1 MAIIYTYPIKSTP
14 VGADKVVISDSADA
28 NATRQCT
35 VQSIVDL
42 IGALVPGGGTVTSV
56 ATANNLG
63 ASSGITFA
71 ASPNPI
77 TTTGTITTSFSG
89 TIGDVL
95 YADTATSL
103 AKLPAGATLGHVLT
117 TNGAGV
123 APSWQA
129 SPTAPVTSVSA
140 IAPGASSGTPL
151 IVTPTTGLVT
161 VQSMAFAG
169 DGNVG
174 HVPDASAAAANTYL
188 KYDGLWATPPDTD
201 TTYTMSAAQDAGNVD
216 LTLDAS
222 GAGIDTTIQFTAGTG
237 MTLTRNSATEITF
250 ESNAAPSETL
260 ATWVPVLMTQGAAGT
275 GTGPTPVAG
284 LTYLTQTGRY
294 YIVNKTVYMD
304 FYLVFHKSG
313 AAGPF
318 TITQSLGIGS
328 EDGGLK
334 ALSNLTGLTNLN
346 ATVDN
351 NATVTISRAECY
363 TNGSL
368 TAVDPAQW
376 IMMPQSGTLG
386 RYTNAAKPFMWLCGH
401 KYVGGG
407 TSFLQT
413 EYSPASWITL
423 TMGEENPTNY
433 GVLAGSMSAILT
445 S

>member
-1 MAIIYTYPIKSTP
+1 
-14 VGADKVVISDSADA
+14 
-28 NATRQCT
+28 
-35 VQSIVDL
+35 
-42 IGALVPGGGTVTSV
+42 
-56 ATANNLG
+56 
-63 ASSGITFA
+63 
-71 ASPNPI
+71 
-77 TTTGTITTSFSG
+77 
-89 TIGDVL
+89 
-95 YADTATSL
+95 
-103 AKLPAGATLGHVLT
+103 
-117 TNGAGV
+117 
-123 APSWQA
+123 
-129 SPTAPVTSVSA
+129 
-140 IAPGASSGTPL
+140 
-151 IVTPTTGLVT
+151 
-161 VQSMAFAG
+161 
-169 DGNVG
+169 
-174 HVPDASAAAANTYL
+174 
-188 KYDGLWATPPDTD
+188 
-201 TTYTMSAAQDAGNVD
+201 
-216 LTLDAS
+216 
-222 GAGIDTTIQFTAGTG
+222 
-237 MTLTRNSATEITF
+237 
-250 ESNAAPSETL
+250 
-260 ATWVPVLMTQGAAGT
+260 MTQGAAGT
-275 GTGPTPVAG
+275 GTGPTPVPN
-284 LTYLTQTGRY
+284 LTYLAQTGRY

-304 FYLVFHKSG
+304 FYLVFHKAG

-386 RYTNAAKPFMWLCGH
+386 RYTNATKPFMWLCGH

-423 TMGEENPTNY
+423 TMGEESPANY

>member
-1 MAIIYTYPIKSTP
+1 MPIIYTYPTVTP
-14 VGADKVVISDSADA
+14 ANEDLVIISDASETDPKK
-28 NATRQCT
+28 ATRQCT
-35 VQSIVDL
+35 VESLVTL
-42 IGALVPGGGTVTSV
+42 VGALVPGGGTVTSV
-56 ATANNLG
+56 ATTNSLG
-63 ASSGITFA
+63 VDSGITFA

-77 TTTGTITTSFSG
+77 TTTGTITTSFAG
-89 TIGDVL
+89 IVGDIL

-103 AKLPAGATLGHVLT
+103 KRLPAGDLNYVLT
-117 TNGAGV
+117 SGGPGV
-123 APSWQA
+123 APSWA
-129 SPTAPVTSVSA
+129 ANPAAPVTSVSA
-140 IAPGASSGTPL
+140 GISPLSSGSALT
-151 IVTPTTGLVT
+151 VSPTTGVVVVSSAAYNGT
-161 VQSMAFAG
+161 T
-169 DGNVG
+169 NVG
-174 HVPDASAAAANTYL
+174 HVPTGGSASTFLRGDAT
-188 KYDGLWATPPDTD
+188 WVTPTDTN
-201 TTYTMSAAQDAGNVD
+201 TTYTMSAAQDGANVD

-222 GAGIDTTIQFTAGTG
+222 GAGTDTTIQFTAGTG
-237 MTLTRNSATEITF
+237 MTLTRNSATEIEF
-250 ESNAAPSETL
+250 ESNAASSETL
-260 ATWVPVLMTQGAAGT
+260 ATWVPVLMTQGAAGV
-275 GTGPTPVAG
+275 GTGPTPVPN
-284 LTYLTQTGRY
+284 LTYLAQTGRY

-313 AAGPF
+313 AAGSLV
-318 TITQSLGIGS
+318 ISQSLGIGS

-334 ALSNLTGLTNLN
+334 ELSNLTGLTNLN

-423 TMGEENPTNY
+423 TMGEEEPTNY